1 MSTNL
6 SKSKSDASTRRLT
19 GLSMLT
25 AIVAVLTVLGT
36 FIRFGPFTITL
47 SLAPIVVGAA
57 LYGPSAGAIL
67 GTVFGV
73 VVLLTGIAGW
83 DGGTVM
89 LLLGISPVA
98 LVLVCVLKGTG
109 AGWVSGLVYRAIS
122 KHNEKLA
129 VLVAGILC
137 PVTNT
142 GLFIIGMLLFFTST
156 LESWASGQGVLYYII
171 FGLTGINFL
180 VELAINIILSSGI
193 TAIIKYTKGR
203 KH

>member
-109 AGWVSGLVYRAIS
+109 AGWVSGLVYRAIA
-122 KHNEKLA
+122 KRNEKLA

>member
-98 LVLVCVLKGTG
+98 LVLVCVLKGTD
-109 AGWVSGLVYRAIS
+109 AGWVSGLVYRAIA